1 MKKSIFLFFATLLC
15 ATSAWGANLTAG
27 YYIYFEKPSD
37 WSKVSFLIG
46 HSTYSIGY
54 DMTNIKNTNL
64 YYWKTD
70 TWNGYTEYAFI
81 DATGWGGESG
91 DDKAPSKRKEW
102 APHKTAAFNTAIKKY
117 HLFTTAGSKSS
128 DASDKK
134 VAINRTQTIKVKIQ
148 NGETWDDATTALASL
163 SVSTYAMTTSSTS
176 VEEVSTSIAK
186 ESTTVSTTVDAAY
199 SATVKLSCADDIKK
213 GYVFLGWY
221 DSNGNKISTSASTSY
236 KVVGKHTIHA
246 RFKKDVYYLAGTLV
260 GAWVSNQQEMPKV
273 SENIYEY
280 TLTKA
285 AGTYEFKVTD
295 GTWGGRWDSYCIE
308 GDYHDITGGNDN
320 NIVLKLA
327 EETTFTVRFNK
338 STDKVS
344 FIGLKPSTYTIVG
357 EGRPAFGED
366 WQVGNTDNDMELIDG
381 LYTWS
386 KKDVAMK
393 NGTKLAF
400 KVVKNHNWERGSWP
414 AENKVINIT
423 KDGFYDLTIT
433 FNENN
438 QEINY
443 TATWTGEAPFKDFSN
458 QPATLFLRPSA
469 QWTTDNA
476 IFAAYLYNEGF
487 GADAEPVWKN
497 LTDTDGDGAYEC
509 ENTKEHEYV
518 IFCRMNPA
526 GIDPDNWK
534 NKWNQVVT
542 GISIPNEAGNVNN
555 CCTFFSST
563 EWNIPTNDCSWVIPE
578 ILGSNDN
585 QPLITKYD
593 GATVNVIVDR
603 SFKEGEL
610 HTLCLP
616 FDLYASVIGTAYQ
629 LSDVKAQLSSMLK
642 VETVECT
649 TIQAGQPYLVVPT
662 QDITGP
668 MIVENVTI
676 KEVDVTTVANTVA
689 NNGIRVSLQ
698 GILNGGGQTDGT
710 TEYWIGNGG
719 YLYYDVTNKLGLRA
733 MFTITGMPVG
743 MRARVV
749 TSENAATDVE
759 NITNS
764 ENTTIKVIKNGQLII
779 IRNGEK
785 FNAQGVRF

>member
-1 MKKSIFLFFATLLC
+1 MKKSIFLFFAAILC
-15 ATSAWGANLTAG
+15 SVSAWAYNLAAG
-27 YYIYFEKPSD
+27 QYVYFEKPAD
-37 WSKVSFLIG
+37 WSNVSLLLG
-46 HSTYSIGY
+46 HNSYSKGY
-54 DMTNIKNTNL
+54 NMTKITNTNL

-70 TWNGYTEYAFI
+70 KWDGYTRYCFI
-81 DATGWGGESG
+81 DATGWGGEDKKP
-91 DDKAPSKRKEW
+91 DDRKGY
-102 APHKTAAFNTAIKKY
+102 ASHSTNVFTNQLIKY

-128 DASDKK
+128 NASSYSSAVNK
-134 VAINRTQTIKVKIQ
+134 TQTIKVKVQ
-148 NGETWDDATTALASL
+148 NGESWADATVCLADLKASTFALTSATAAGATSASL
-163 SVSTYAMTTSSTS
+163 T
-176 VEEVSTSIAK
+176 K
-186 ESTTVSTTVDAAY
+186 ESATVSTTVSAAY
-199 SATVKLSCADDIKK
+199 SAIVTLSCNNVKD

-221 DSNGNKISTSASTSY
+221 DANGNKINNSSYTASSAATVY
-236 KVVGKHTIHA
+236 A

-260 GAWVSNQQEMPKV
+260 GAWVSNQQEIPKV

-295 GTWGGRWDSYCIE
+295 GTWGGTWDSYCIE
-308 GDYHDITGGNDN
+308 GDYHDITGGNN

-366 WQVGNTDNDMELIDG
+366 WQVGNTDNDMELKDG

-668 MIVENVTI
+668 IIVENVTI

-733 MFTITGMPVG
+733 MFTITGMPAG

>member
-1 MKKSIFLFFATLLC
+1 MKKSIFLFFAAILC
-15 ATSAWGANLTAG
+15 AVGVQASIKG
-27 YYIYFEKPSD
+27 YYIYFEKPSSWTATTTQFMVGHD
-37 WSKVSFLIG
+37 NWSK
-46 HSTYSIGY
+46 GY
-54 DMTNIKNTNL
+54 KMTAITNTKLYQTKVTDDWNDYKN
-64 YYWKTD
+64 
-70 TWNGYTEYAFI
+70 YAFI
-81 DATGWGGESG
+81 NTSGESVWG
-91 DDKAPSKRKEW
+91 DEGNPVSSRKTH
-102 APHKTAAFNTAIKKY
+102 AANSTNVFSTALKNY
-117 HLFTTAGSKSS
+117 HLFSSSGSVSNSTTSYSS
-128 DASDKK
+128 AVNK
-134 VAINRTQTIKVKIQ
+134 TQTIKVKVQ
-148 NGETWDDATTALASL
+148 NGESWADATVCLADL
-163 SVSTYAMTTSSTS
+163 KASTYALTSATVAGAKSASLT
-176 VEEVSTSIAK
+176 K
-186 ESTTVSTTVDAAY
+186 ESATVSATVSAAY
-199 SATVKLSCADDIKK
+199 SATVTLSCKNVK
-213 GYVFLGWY
+213 EGYIFLGWY
-221 DSNGNKISTSASTSY
+221 DSNGNKISNSSYTASSAATVY
-236 KVVGKHTIHA
+236 A

-280 TLTKA
+280 TLTKP

-295 GTWGGRWDSYCIE
+295 GTWNGKWDSYCIE
-308 GDYHDITGGNDN
+308 GDYHDITGDDDK
-320 NIVLKLA
+320 NIVLKLT

-338 STDKVS
+338 STNKVS

-668 MIVENVTI
+668 IIVENVTI

-733 MFTITGMPVG
+733 MFTITGMPAG